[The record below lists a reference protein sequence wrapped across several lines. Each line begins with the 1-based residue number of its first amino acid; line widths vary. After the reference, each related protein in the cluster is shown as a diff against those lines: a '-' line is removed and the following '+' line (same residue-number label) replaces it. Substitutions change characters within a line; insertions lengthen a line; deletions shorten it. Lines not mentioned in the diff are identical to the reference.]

1 MKTVLPRLY
10 ALYTLFLLGSALIPL
25 TAQQYRAIDGRNNN
39 FLEPEWGAAGVQVV
53 TATTVGYED
62 GISEPAGPGRPN
74 PRFISNALFAQT
86 SLKNDPRGLSAY
98 TWAWGQFIDHDITL
112 VPDDHSESMN
122 IAVPPFDA
130 FFDPAGTGSVVI
142 PMRRSAYDP
151 ATGTGPDNPRVH
163 INGITAFIDAS
174 AVYGADEERAAW
186 LRSFAGGR
194 LKVSTGNLPPFNTTT
209 GELGAPIDPNTPAMA
224 MPFPFVQHW
233 FVVGDERGNEN
244 PFLLAMHTLFLRE
257 HNRLCAELAEEHPAW
272 TDEQLYQH
280 ARKLVGALMQ
290 AIVYEEWLPTLGVR
304 LQPYN
309 SYNPYTD
316 PGIMNVFSAAA
327 YRYGHSTINSI
338 LLRMDDDGHPMP
350 QGDILLK
357 DAFFN
362 PEATLEVGGIEPY
375 LIGMSTVVEQDFD
388 CQVIDGL
395 RNFLFGPPGAGGLD
409 LVALNI
415 NRGRDRGLPD
425 YNTVRADFGMAPKE
439 RFEEIVSDPLMSA
452 SLEMVYHDV
461 NNIDPWVGMLAEDH
475 MSDALFG
482 ETAMRII
489 EHQFIA
495 LRDGD
500 RFYYENDPWLT
511 QEEKAWIK
519 GNRLADIIRRNC
531 PISCLHDE
539 VFIAQPIA
547 VTPTVATAEALPF
560 SVFPNPAQDRI
571 NLQLGQEL
579 SAKAIVRITDSY
591 GREVLRREIAPHS
604 GEQPFAIDLDGS
616 LPAGLYRVFVVM
628 DSKVG
633 HQPFIRVSAN

>member
-1 MKTVLPRLY
+1 MKTALLRL
-10 ALYTLFLLGSALIPL
+10 SALCFPL
-25 TAQQYRAIDGRNNN
+25 LFAFGPLRAQEYRTLDGSNNN
-39 FLEPEWGAAGVQVV
+39 FLYPAWGAADARMV

-62 GISEPAGPGRPN
+62 GVSAPAGPGRPN

-86 SLKNDPRGLSAY
+86 SLKDDPRGLSAY

-112 VPDDHSESMN
+112 VPDDPSESMD
-122 IAVPPFDA
+122 IAIPPFDA
-130 FFDPAGTGSVVI
+130 FFDPQGTGGVTI
-142 PMRRSAYDP
+142 PMHRSAYDRE
-151 ATGTGPDNPRVH
+151 TGTGVDNPRVH
-163 INGITAFIDAS
+163 LNKITAFIDAS
-174 AVYGADEERAAW
+174 AVYGSDEQRAAW
-186 LRSFAGGR
+186 LRTFAGGR

-209 GELGAPIDPNTPAMA
+209 GELGAPIDPDAPAMA

-257 HNRLCAELAEEHPAW
+257 HNRLCAGLADEHPGW

-290 AIVYEEWLPTLGVR
+290 AIVYEEWLPTLGME
-304 LQPYN
+304 LAPYN
-309 SYNPYTD
+309 GYNPYAD

-327 YRYGHSTINSI
+327 FRYGHTTINSV
-338 LLRMDDDGHPMP
+338 LLRMDDSGHPMP
-350 QGDILLK
+350 QGNILLQ

-425 YNTVRADFGMAPKE
+425 YNTVRADFGLAPKGS
-439 RFEEIVSDPLMSA
+439 FGEICSDPLMSA
-452 SLEMVYHDV
+452 SLRMVYQDA

-475 MSDALFG
+475 MPDALFG

-489 EHQFIA
+489 EQQFLA
-495 LRDGD
+495 LRNGD
-500 RFYYENDPWLT
+500 RFYYENDPWLSL
-511 QEEKAWIK
+511 EEKAWIRN
-519 GNRLADIIRRNC
+519 NRLADIIRRNC
-531 PISCLHDE
+531 PITCLHDE
-539 VFIAQPIA
+539 VFIARPLA
-547 VTPTVATAEALPF
+547 VTGAVAARQSLPF
-560 SVFPNPAQDRI
+560 SIFPNPSQGRV
-571 NLQLGQEL
+571 NLRMEREL
-579 SAKAIVRITDSY
+579 SEGALVRITDNY
-591 GREVLRREIAPHS
+591 GREVLRRKIGPNP
-604 GEQPFAIDLDGS
+604 GNGPVAIELDGS
-616 LPAGLYRVFVVM
+616 LPAGLYHAFVVAE
-628 DSKVG
+628 DAVG
-633 HQPFIRVSAN
+633 RQSFVRVLP